1 LLRENHSAERRL
13 TAHGTQ
19 QIEVD
24 MVDMSEVVNEKVVSE
39 RGTGGATFAAIVMI
53 IGGTFGFFEGL
64 SLIIGGNY
72 YVQPANY
79 WISTGPAAWGWWHLI
94 VGLIVLAAGFG
105 VMSGAAWARW
115 LGIIFVSIQ
124 ALTNF
129 LFIPAQPFWAIILI
143 LIDLWIIHS
152 LFVHRRETV

>member
-1 LLRENHSAERRL
+1 
-13 TAHGTQ
+13 
-19 QIEVD
+19 
-24 MVDMSEVVNEKVVSE
+24 
-39 RGTGGATFAAIVMI
+39 MI
-53 IGGTFGFFEGL
+53 IGGLFGFLEGL
-64 SLIIGGNY
+64 SLIIGGTY

-79 WISTGPAAWGWWHLI
+79 WISTGPATWGWWHLI

-152 LFVHRRETV
+152 LFVHRREPA

>member
-1 LLRENHSAERRL
+1 MEPNRS
-13 TAHGTQ
+13 
-19 QIEVD
+19 
-24 MVDMSEVVNEKVVSE
+24 
-39 RGTGGATFAAIVMI
+39 RGTHVKGCERARDRWSYFRRDRDDYRWNLR
-53 IGGTFGFFEGL
+53 FFEGL
-64 SLIIGGNY
+64 ALIVRGTF

-79 WISTGPAAWGWWHLI
+79 WISTGASTWGWWHLI
-94 VGLIVLAAGFG
+94 VSLIVLAAGFG

-129 LFIPAQPFWAIILI
+129 LFIPAQPFWAITLI

-152 LFVHRRETV
+152 RFVHRREPV

>member
-1 LLRENHSAERRL
+1 
-13 TAHGTQ
+13 
-19 QIEVD
+19 
-24 MVDMSEVVNEKVVSE
+24 MSEVVNEKVVSE
-39 RGTGGATFAAIVMI
+39 RGTGGATLAAVVMI

-64 SLIIGGNY
+64 SLIIGGTY

-105 VMSGAAWARW
+105 VISGAAWARW

-129 LFIPAQPFWAIILI
+129 LYYPGSAVLGDHPHPDRLV
-143 LIDLWIIHS
+143 DHS
-152 LFVHRRETV
+152 LPVRSPT

>member
-1 LLRENHSAERRL
+1 
-13 TAHGTQ
+13 
-19 QIEVD
+19 
-24 MVDMSEVVNEKVVSE
+24 
-39 RGTGGATFAAIVMI
+39 
-53 IGGTFGFFEGL
+53 
-64 SLIIGGNY
+64 
-72 YVQPANY
+72 
-79 WISTGPAAWGWWHLI
+79 

-105 VMSGAAWARW
+105 VISGAAWARW

-152 LFVHRRETV
+152 LFVHRREPDITIDAAELAAFANLCCVCPFGR

>member
-1 LLRENHSAERRL
+1 VS
-13 TAHGTQ
+13 
-19 QIEVD
+19 
-24 MVDMSEVVNEKVVSE
+24 EKVVSE
-39 RGTGGATFAAIVMI
+39 RGTGGATFAAVLMI
-53 IGGTFGFFEGL
+53 IGGLFGFFEGL
-64 SLIIGGNY
+64 SLIVGGTF

-79 WISTGPAAWGWWHLI
+79 WISTGWWHLI